1 MTNGNLHQIWVEQC
15 VAAETIKLRYGLKA
29 AFDYAVAEKLLNFA
43 EAAAQH
49 PEFAR
54 ELPRFVSRV
63 RQMFTAQELVVH
75 LARIERERR
84 ENDLAAMEDDDAPF
98 ENPAAAL
105 ERTRQFDPIK
115 ELLTANMLGAVLHQ
129 SPDMRGVPLP
139 VKMVSQLTQTW
150 HSQVRSFC

>member
-1 MTNGNLHQIWVEQC
+1 MSGIHSALMTDRDWHKIWIEQC
-15 VAAETIKLRYGLKA
+15 EAAETIKLRYGLKA

-63 RQMFTAQELVVH
+63 RRIFTAQELEAH
-75 LARIERERR
+75 LARIEHERH
-84 ENDLAAMEDDDAPF
+84 ELDMAAMEDDEPPF

-105 ERTRQFDPIK
+105 KRTRQFDLIK
-115 ELLTANMLGAVLHQ
+115 ELLTANTLGT
-129 SPDMRGVPLP
+129 S
-139 VKMVSQLTQTW
+139 
-150 HSQVRSFC
+150 